1 DRDGL
6 VDLLVACKADSTL
19 RLFRNTAPVTS
30 VPGHVDV
37 GAFQEGLTSP
47 RPLAPGVPTAL
58 RLSDVNGDNS
68 LDCVVWVEFTSSGV
82 RSTSVA
88 SYLSSG
94 AGEFV
99 GPRFASPTRIGDRD
113 AILSGDL
120 GDWNRDGVPDLLLG
134 WSNSFDFNLRVMFGG
149 TR

>member
-1 DRDGL
+1 
-6 VDLLVACKADSTL
+6 
-19 RLFRNTAPVTS
+19 
-30 VPGHVDV
+30 
-37 GAFQEGLTSP
+37 
-47 RPLAPGVPTAL
+47 
-58 RLSDVNGDNS
+58 
-68 LDCVVWVEFTSSGV
+68 VWVETIVAGH

-99 GPRFASPTRIGDRD
+99 GPRFASPTRIGNRD

-120 GDWNRDGVPDLLLG
+120 GDWNRDGLPDLLLG
-134 WSNSFDFNLRVMFGG
+134 WNTPGLVGDINLRVMFGG